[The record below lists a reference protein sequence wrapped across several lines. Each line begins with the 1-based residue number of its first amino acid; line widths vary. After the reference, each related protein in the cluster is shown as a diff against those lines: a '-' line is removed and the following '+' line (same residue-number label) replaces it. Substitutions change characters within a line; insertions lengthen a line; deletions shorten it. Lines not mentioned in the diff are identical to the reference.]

1 MDSQGNIYGDLFYDV
16 QHNFGVYGWNILEI
30 LIKKNYIADGSPI
43 MAPIHQN
50 IPWNVIIT
58 HNNLHFLRSAKT
70 WKRKVCSMIHLYEKL
85 FILFNLDI
93 HIKRQKCII
102 RYGSYTVY
110 FQVRFLSLSLS
121 LSLSHFF
128 GVIRCSFSKKL
139 SIPQA
144 LCCSSNA
151 SCLSNFVKVNF
162 PPTI

>member
-1 MDSQGNIYGDLFYDV
+1 
-16 QHNFGVYGWNILEI
+16 
-30 LIKKNYIADGSPI
+30 

-121 LSLSHFF
+121 LSLSLYLYLSHFF